1 MAYSS
6 LSIKR
11 LITDISDNKYYLP
24 AIQRK
29 FVWGEEKIYNL
40 FDSIMRDYP
49 IGTFLFWD
57 LPAKK
62 ADTYTFYEFL
72 KNYHQRDSKNEL
84 VRKDFTQEVR
94 GVLDGQQRISSMYI
108 ALQGVFRTKNKYAK
122 VTSDD
127 AYPERQLYLNLFGAE
142 KDYEFKFLTNE
153 DAKNVNTSSYFYLV
167 RDILKQPN
175 DIDPYDIIDEL
186 KEKNT
191 ELKELIDNN
200 SKVARKK
207 LSLLVKKINQDEL
220 INYFKI
226 VDKDLDDILD
236 IFVRVNSG
244 GTILSKSDLL
254 FSTLVAHWED
264 GREQI
269 EKLIEDIN
277 GEDGLFHFNTDFL
290 MRTCLFLV
298 DAPMSF
304 KVQTFDRNNI
314 IKIRDNWENIAN
326 ALTRTSKMLRE
337 FGFNKTRLS
346 SNYAATPIAYYLY
359 KNGEVDKQTK
369 VELRKLVIHSL
380 LKQVY
385 SGQADS
391 ALSGLREGLRYRP
404 SESISN
410 AYILKRLRF
419 SFDEYKNT
427 KLSGGKK
434 LTIGSD
440 DIEDFLEY
448 KKGSFCFL
456 ILSILYPDLK
466 IDQISFHQDHMHPHS
481 SFKTSTLNELGIDS
495 ETTLLWQNM
504 RDQLP
509 NLQLLE
515 GQENAEK
522 QATALENW
530 ITNNEANETYYRQ
543 RNYIALDQSL
553 ALKDFEQFF
562 SSRRLLLKEQLHKM
576 FDVVSFHEIA
586 ELIES

>member
-6 LSIKR
+6 LSIKQ

-29 FVWGEEKIYNL
+29 FVWGEEKICNL

-57 LPAKK
+57 LAAEK
-62 ADTYTFYEFL
+62 ADQYTFYEFL

-94 GVLDGQQRISSMYI
+94 GVLDGQQRISSLYI
-108 ALQGVFRTKNKYAK
+108 ALQGVYCSKRKYAK
-122 VTSDD
+122 KATNN
-127 AYPERQLYLNLFGAE
+127 AYPERQLYLNLFGDE
-142 KDYEFKFLTNE
+142 QTYEFKFLE
-153 DAKNVNTSSYFYLV
+153 QKDALIKDDANYFYLV
-167 RDILKQPN
+167 RDILKQGKDVDPQ
-175 DIDPYDIIDEL
+175 DILEEL
-186 KEKNT
+186 EGNAPSDA
-191 ELKELIDNN
+191 ELLSRNGR
-200 SKVARKK
+200 VARKK
-207 LSLLVKKINQDEL
+207 LFLLAKKLNQDEL

-269 EKLIEDIN
+269 EQLIESMN
-277 GEDGLFHFNTDFL
+277 GEDSLFNFNTDFL
-290 MRTCLFLV
+290 MRICLFLV

-304 KVQTFDRNNI
+304 KVQTFDKNNI
-314 IKIRDNWENIAN
+314 AKIRDNWEAIVK
-326 ALTRTSKMLRE
+326 ALTQTSSMLRE

-359 KNGEVDKQTK
+359 KGGKVDKESK
-369 VELRKLVIHSL
+369 VELRKLVVNSL

-391 ALSGLREGLRYRP
+391 ALSGLRDGLRDRSTEGFP
-404 SESISN
+404 
-410 AYILKRLRF
+410 LKENCF
-419 SFDEYKNT
+419 SFSSFQHT
-427 KLSGGKK
+427 RLAGGKK
-434 LTIGSD
+434 LNIDSD

-456 ILSILYPDLK
+456 LLSVLYPDLK
-466 IDQISFHQDHMHPHS
+466 VNQISFHQDHMHPHS
-481 SFKTSTLNELGIDS
+481 AFKTSALSALELEP
-495 ETTLLWQNM
+495 ETISHWQNV

-515 GQENAEK
+515 GQENTEK
-522 QATALENW
+522 QATSLDKWVAKS
-530 ITNNEANETYYRQ
+530 EANEQYYRQ
-543 RNYIALDQSL
+543 RNYVPAKQSL
-553 ALKDFEQFF
+553 ILKDFEQFF
-562 SSRRLLLKEQLHKM
+562 EARKQLLRKQLHQI
-576 FDVVSFHEIA
+576 FDVALHNEAA
-586 ELIES
+586 ELTE

>member
-1 MAYSS
+1 
-6 LSIKR
+6 
-11 LITDISDNKYYLP
+11 
-24 AIQRK
+24 
-29 FVWGEEKIYNL
+29 
-40 FDSIMRDYP
+40 
-49 IGTFLFWD
+49 
-57 LPAKK
+57 
-62 ADTYTFYEFL
+62 
-72 KNYHQRDSKNEL
+72 
-84 VRKDFTQEVR
+84 
-94 GVLDGQQRISSMYI
+94 
-108 ALQGVFRTKNKYAK
+108 
-122 VTSDD
+122 
-127 AYPERQLYLNLFGAE
+127 
-142 KDYEFKFLTNE
+142 
-153 DAKNVNTSSYFYLV
+153 
-167 RDILKQPN
+167 
-175 DIDPYDIIDEL
+175 
-186 KEKNT
+186 
-191 ELKELIDNN
+191 
-200 SKVARKK
+200 
-207 LSLLVKKINQDEL
+207 
-220 INYFKI
+220 
-226 VDKDLDDILD
+226 
-236 IFVRVNSG
+236 
-244 GTILSKSDLL
+244 
-254 FSTLVAHWED
+254 
-264 GREQI
+264 
-269 EKLIEDIN
+269 
-277 GEDGLFHFNTDFL
+277 

-314 IKIRDNWENIAN
+314 IKIRDNWGNIAN

>member
-244 GTILSKSDLL
+244 G
-254 FSTLVAHWED
+254 
-264 GREQI
+264 
-269 EKLIEDIN
+269 N
-277 GEDGLFHFNTDFL
+277 
-290 MRTCLFLV
+290 
-298 DAPMSF
+298 
-304 KVQTFDRNNI
+304 
-314 IKIRDNWENIAN
+314 
-326 ALTRTSKMLRE
+326 
-337 FGFNKTRLS
+337 
-346 SNYAATPIAYYLY
+346 
-359 KNGEVDKQTK
+359 
-369 VELRKLVIHSL
+369 
-380 LKQVY
+380 
-385 SGQADS
+385 
-391 ALSGLREGLRYRP
+391 
-404 SESISN
+404 
-410 AYILKRLRF
+410 
-419 SFDEYKNT
+419 
-427 KLSGGKK
+427 
-434 LTIGSD
+434 
-440 DIEDFLEY
+440 
-448 KKGSFCFL
+448 
-456 ILSILYPDLK
+456 
-466 IDQISFHQDHMHPHS
+466 
-481 SFKTSTLNELGIDS
+481 
-495 ETTLLWQNM
+495 
-504 RDQLP
+504 
-509 NLQLLE
+509 
-515 GQENAEK
+515 
-522 QATALENW
+522 
-530 ITNNEANETYYRQ
+530 
-543 RNYIALDQSL
+543 
-553 ALKDFEQFF
+553 
-562 SSRRLLLKEQLHKM
+562 
-576 FDVVSFHEIA
+576 
-586 ELIES
+586 

>member
-6 LSIKR
+6 LSIKQ
-11 LITDISDNKYYLP
+11 LITDISDSKYYLP

-29 FVWGEEKIYNL
+29 FVWGEEKICNL

-57 LPAKK
+57 LPAEK
-62 ADTYTFYEFL
+62 ADQYTFYEFL

-94 GVLDGQQRISSMYI
+94 GVLDGQQRISSLYI
-108 ALQGVFRTKNKYAK
+108 ALQGVYCSKRKYAK
-122 VTSDD
+122 KTTDN
-127 AYPERQLYLNLFGAE
+127 AYPKRQLYLNLFGDE
-142 KDYEFKFLTNE
+142 RDYEFKFLE
-153 DAKNVNTSSYFYLV
+153 QKDALEKDDSKYFYLV
-167 RDILKQPN
+167 RDILKHGR
-175 DIDPYDIIDEL
+175 DVDPQDIIEEL
-186 KEKNT
+186 EDRTPSDVDMLRRNGR
-191 ELKELIDNN
+191 
-200 SKVARKK
+200 VARKK
-207 LSLLVKKINQDEL
+207 LFLLAKKLNQDEL

-264 GREQI
+264 GREHI
-269 EKLIEDIN
+269 EQLIETIN
-277 GEDGLFHFNTDFL
+277 GEDSLFNFNTDFL
-290 MRTCLFLV
+290 MRTCLFLI

-304 KVQTFDRNNI
+304 KVQTFDRSNI
-314 IKIRDNWENIAN
+314 AKIRDNWEAIFT
-326 ALTRTSKMLRE
+326 ALTKTSSILRE

-346 SNYAATPIAYYLY
+346 SNYAATPIAYYVY
-359 KNGEVDKQTK
+359 KGGRVDKESK
-369 VELRKLVIHSL
+369 AELRKLVIHSL
-380 LKQVY
+380 LKQIY

-391 ALSGLREGLRYRP
+391 ALSGLRDGLRDKREGSFP
-404 SESISN
+404 LKQTSFSFSSFQHTKL
-410 AYILKRLRF
+410 AGGKRL
-419 SFDEYKNT
+419 
-427 KLSGGKK
+427 
-434 LTIGSD
+434 TIDGD

-456 ILSILYPDLK
+456 LLSVLYPDLQ

-481 SFKTSTLNELGIDS
+481 GFKTSALVDMGLQQEDITH
-495 ETTLLWQNM
+495 WQNL

-522 QATALENW
+522 QATPLDIWVSKSGIDEQ
-530 ITNNEANETYYRQ
+530 YYRQ
-543 RNYIALDQSL
+543 RNYVPATQSL
-553 ALKDFEQFF
+553 KLVDFALFFEA
-562 SSRRLLLKEQLHKM
+562 RKRLMRKQLHLM
-576 FDVVSFHEIA
+576 FDVDTEEKVV
-586 ELIES
+586 ELTE

>member
-1 MAYSS
+1 MSYSS
-6 LSIKR
+6 LSIKQ

-29 FVWGEEKIYNL
+29 FVWGEEKICNL

-57 LPAKK
+57 LPAQK
-62 ADTYTFYEFL
+62 ADQYTFYEFL

-84 VRKDFTQEVR
+84 VRRNFTQEVR

-108 ALQGVFRTKNKYAK
+108 ALQGVYCTKKKFAK
-122 VTSDD
+122 KTTSH
-127 AYPERQLYLNLFGAE
+127 AYPERQLYLNLFGSE
-142 KDYEFKFLTNE
+142 KEYQFKFLTRKSAVEKNE
-153 DAKNVNTSSYFYLV
+153 STYYYLV
-167 RDILKQPN
+167 RDILNKPN
-175 DIDPYDIIDEL
+175 DIDPYDILDEL
-186 KEKNT
+186 EQLFPEDSN
-191 ELKELIDNN
+191 LIKDN
-200 SKVARKK
+200 SRVARKK
-207 LSLLVKKINQDEL
+207 LSLLVKKLNQDEL

-269 EKLIEDIN
+269 EKLIETMK
-277 GEDGLFHFNTDFL
+277 GEDRLFNFNTDFL

-304 KVQTFDRNNI
+304 KVQTFDKNNI
-314 IKIRDNWENIAN
+314 AKIRDNWDQIVT
-326 ALTRTSKMLRE
+326 ALTRTSVLLRE
-337 FGFNKTRLS
+337 LGFNKTRLS

-359 KNGEVDKQTK
+359 KGGELNKESK
-369 VELRKLVIHSL
+369 VELRKLLIHSL

-391 ALSGLREGLRYRP
+391 ALSGLRDGLRDKKKDGLP
-404 SESISN
+404 LKESV
-410 AYILKRLRF
+410 F
-419 SFDEYKNT
+419 SFNCFKHT
-427 KLSGGKK
+427 KLAGGKK
-434 LTIGSD
+434 LTIDSD
-440 DIEDFLEY
+440 DIEGFLEY
-448 KKGSFCFL
+448 KKGGFCFL
-456 ILSILYPDLK
+456 VLSVLYPDLK

-481 SFKTSTLNELGIDS
+481 GFKAAKLIELGVEQ
-495 ETTLLWQNM
+495 ETIHRWQDM

-515 GQENAEK
+515 G
-522 QATALENW
+522 LENTVKLATPLIKW
-530 ITNNEANETYYRQ
+530 VEKNDADEVYYRQ
-543 RNYIALDQSL
+543 RNYVPAEQSL
-553 ALKDFEQFF
+553 SLKDFEQFF
-562 SSRRLLLKEQLHKM
+562 EVRKNIIRQKLMKE
-576 FDVVSFHEIA
+576 FDVASIKQ
-586 ELIES
+586 IEESKIEVAV